1 MCNKFRMNTLHCL
14 KVARQFTLIREV
26 FYDKGLG
33 SQNNKLL
40 ITAFVY
46 NYVILKHSVLFVL
59 DLKQMAILHFF
70 NCFYGDNRY
79 VDDWRILTAIEL
91 CLSSEFCSKHPSF
104 ISLIS
109 KHSKVLSSIEG
120 ERGSVVFSGGQ
131 EMKIFSTV
139 F

>member
-1 MCNKFRMNTLHCL
+1 MNTLHCL

-59 DLKQMAILHFF
+59 DLKQMAICTFSITCMEITGMLMI
-70 NCFYGDNRY
+70 G
-79 VDDWRILTAIEL
+79 
-91 CLSSEFCSKHPSF
+91 EF
-104 ISLIS
+104 
-109 KHSKVLSSIEG
+109 
-120 ERGSVVFSGGQ
+120 
-131 EMKIFSTV
+131 
-139 F
+139 